1 MPVKIVRQTGML
13 AYLTRWRVLLSV
25 LIASVFAP
33 ISANAEAVRL
43 TSITT
48 GFIISGELI
57 RFDGQD
63 YVIRSSIGQLTI
75 DGYDMRCAGPG
86 CPKTSIFQT
95 TYGVVGSNLIGSTLM
110 PELIEA
116 YSETQSVS
124 VERRTGSEASQ
135 LLMRLRNNSGE
146 DLAEIDLRAGGSA
159 AAFSALMS
167 GQAAIGMSSRK
178 VSDTEFAALETA
190 GIKEITRAGTEHVL
204 ALDGL
209 IVVVSR
215 ANPAKIMNVDD
226 LADIFSGD
234 IDNWEQLGG
243 PNQPIRI
250 YMREAG
256 SGTHDSF
263 VESVLAPRNTSLSAD
278 ATIVTSSRDL
288 SDMVAAD
295 PYAIGVTG
303 IAYERNGRA
312 LALETSCGLVI
323 EPTEFNVKTEEYPL
337 ARRLYLYTTGA
348 PLPASARGILD
359 YSLSDDA
366 QFQIA
371 DLGFVDQSISSISL
385 NAQGRRIAEAFIAPR
400 DPEALRTMRELALEL
415 LEADRLSTTLRFRK
429 NSSVLDVKSLDD
441 IGRLARFAAEGG
453 LDDKEV
459 LLIGFAD
466 DAGRFEA
473 NLSLSQ
479 QRARQIRA
487 ELEAALS
494 NLNVQPNSV
503 DFIEMGYGDL
513 APVACGDDELGGVS
527 NRRVEVWVRDRL

>member
-1 MPVKIVRQTGML
+1 MDMAIQIVREHGML
-13 AYLTRWRVLLSV
+13 AYFTRWRVLLAI
-25 LIASVFAP
+25 LLAPVFAV
-33 ISANAEAVRL
+33 AEPVRL

-48 GFIISGELI
+48 GFIISGDLI

-63 YVIRSSIGQLTI
+63 YVVKSSIGQLTI
-75 DGYDMRCAGPG
+75 DGYDMRCDGPG
-86 CPKTSIFQT
+86 CPKTTIFQT

-124 VERRTGSEASQ
+124 VERRAGNEASQ
-135 LLMRLRNNSGE
+135 LVMRLRNTSGQ

-159 AAFSALMS
+159 AAFAALAT
-167 GQAAIGMSSRK
+167 GEAAIGMSSRK
-178 VSDTEFAALETA
+178 VSDTEYAALETA

-209 IVVVSR
+209 IVIVARGNAMNV
-215 ANPAKIMNVDD
+215 INVDD

-234 IDNWEQLGG
+234 IANWEQLGG
-243 PNQPIRI
+243 PNAPINV
-250 YMREAG
+250 YMREPG
-256 SGTHDSF
+256 SGAYDSF
-263 VESVLAPRNTSLSAD
+263 VETVLAPRSASLRSDAKFVASA
-278 ATIVTSSRDL
+278 RDL
-288 SDMVAAD
+288 SDTVSAD
-295 PYAIGVTG
+295 PFAIGVTG
-303 IAYERNGRA
+303 IAYERNSRA
-312 LALETSCGLVI
+312 LALETSCGLVV

-348 PLPASARGILD
+348 PLPASAKGILD

-371 DLGFVDQSISSISL
+371 DLGFVDQSISAISL
-385 NAQGRRIAEAFIAPR
+385 NVQGRRIAEAFIAPR
-400 DPEALRTMRELALEL
+400 DPEKLRTMRELALEL
-415 LEADRLSTTLRFRK
+415 LEADRLSTTLRFRR

-441 IGRLARFAAEGG
+441 IGRLARFAAAGG
-453 LDDKEV
+453 LDNKEV
-459 LLIGFAD
+459 MLIGFAD
-466 DAGRFEA
+466 DAERFEA
-473 NLSLSQ
+473 NISLSQ

-487 ELEAALS
+487 ELEAALG

>member
-1 MPVKIVRQTGML
+1 MAVKIVRPNRMP
-13 AYLTRWRVLLSV
+13 AYLSKWRVLLAV
-25 LIASVFAP
+25 LLAPVFA
-33 ISANAEAVRL
+33 SAEPVRL

-48 GFIISGELI
+48 GFVINGELI

-63 YVIRSSIGQLTI
+63 YVVESPIGQLTI
-75 DGYDMRCAGPG
+75 DGYDMRCDGPG

-124 VERRTGSEASQ
+124 VERRAGNEASQ
-135 LLMRLRNNSGE
+135 LVMRLKNNTGQ
-146 DLAEIDLRAGGSA
+146 DLAEIDLRAEGSSE
-159 AAFSALMS
+159 AFSALIS
-167 GQAAIGMSSRK
+167 GEAAIGMSSRK
-178 VSDTEFAALETA
+178 VSDIEVAALETA

-209 IVVVSR
+209 IVIVSR
-215 ANPAKIMNVDD
+215 ENAMKIMNVDD
-226 LADIFSGD
+226 IADIFSGD

-243 PNQPIRI
+243 PDAPIKV

-263 VESVLAPRNTSLSAD
+263 VQSVLTPRNTSLSD
-278 ATIVTSSRDL
+278 GATIVSSSRDL

-312 LALETSCGLVI
+312 LALETSCGLVV

-337 ARRLYLYTTGA
+337 SRRLYLYTTGA
-348 PLPASARGILD
+348 PLPASAKGILD

-371 DLGFVDQSISSISL
+371 DLGFVDQSISAIPL
-385 NAQGRRIAEAFIAPR
+385 NVQGRRVAEAFIGPR

-441 IGRLARFAAEGG
+441 IGRLARFAANGG
-453 LDDKEV
+453 LNQKEV

-487 ELEAALS
+487 ELETALT

-513 APVACGDDELGGVS
+513 APVACGDEELGGVS
-527 NRRVEVWVRDRL
+527 NRRVEVWIRDRL

>member
-1 MPVKIVRQTGML
+1 ML
-13 AYLTRWRVLLSV
+13 AYLIRWRVLLAIM
-25 LIASVFAP
+25 LAPAFAT
-33 ISANAEAVRL
+33 AEPVRL
-43 TSITT
+43 TSVTT
-48 GFIISGELI
+48 GFVISGDLV

-63 YVIRSSIGQLTI
+63 YVIKSSIGQLTI
-75 DGYDMRCAGPG
+75 DGYDMRCNGPG

-95 TYGVVGSNLIGSTLM
+95 TYGVFGSNLIGAALM

-124 VERRTGSEASQ
+124 VERRAGSDASQ
-135 LLMRLRNNSGE
+135 LVMRLRNDSGQ

-159 AAFSALMS
+159 EAFSALIS

-178 VSDTEFAALETA
+178 VSDAEYAALETA

-215 ANPAKIMNVDD
+215 ANRSRVMNVDD

-243 PNQPIRI
+243 PNAPIKV
-250 YMREAG
+250 YMREPG

-263 VESVLAPRNTSLSAD
+263 VDAVLRPRNAALTRD
-278 ATIVTSSRDL
+278 ASIVTSSRDL
-288 SDMVAAD
+288 SDTVAAD
-295 PYAIGVTG
+295 PFAIGVTG

-312 LALETSCGLVI
+312 LSLETSCGLIV
-323 EPTEFNVKTEEYPL
+323 EPSEFNVKTEEYPL

-348 PLPASARGILD
+348 PLPISAKGILD

-371 DLGFVDQSISSISL
+371 DLGFVDQSISSIPL
-385 NAQGRRIAEAFIAPR
+385 NSQGRRVAEAFIAPR
-400 DPEALRTMRELALEL
+400 DPESLRTMRELALEL
-415 LEADRLSTTLRFRK
+415 LDADRLSTTLRFRK

-441 IGRLARFAAEGG
+441 IGRLARHAANGG
-453 LDDKEV
+453 LENKEV

-487 ELEAALS
+487 ELEAALA
-494 NLNVQPNSV
+494 NLNVTPNSV
-503 DFIEMGYGDL
+503 DFIELGYGDL

-527 NRRVEVWVRDRL
+527 NRRVEVWVRDRI

>member
-1 MPVKIVRQTGML
+1 MDTVPENMRHIRML
-13 AYLTRWRVLLSV
+13 AYLARWRVLLAV
-25 LIASVFAP
+25 LFAP
-33 ISANAEAVRL
+33 AFAVAEPVRL

-48 GFIISGELI
+48 GFIISGDLI

-63 YVIRSSIGQLTI
+63 YVIKSSIGQLTI
-75 DGYDMRCAGPG
+75 DGYDMRCDGPG

-116 YSETQSVS
+116 YSETQRVS
-124 VERRTGSEASQ
+124 VERRAGNEASQ
-135 LLMRLRNNSGE
+135 LVMRLRNDAGQ

-159 AAFSALMS
+159 EAFSALIS
-167 GQAAIGMSSRK
+167 GEAAIGMSSRK
-178 VSDTEFAALETA
+178 VSNTEYAALETA

-209 IVVVSR
+209 IVVVAR
-215 ANPAKIMNVDD
+215 DNPTKIMNVDD

-234 IDNWEQLGG
+234 LDNWEQLGG
-243 PNQPIRI
+243 PNAPINV

-256 SGTHDSF
+256 SGAHDSF
-263 VESVLAPRNTSLSAD
+263 VETVLTPRNTSLTDS

-312 LALETSCGLVI
+312 LALETSCGLVV

-348 PLPASARGILD
+348 PLPASAKGILE

-371 DLGFVDQSISSISL
+371 DLGFVDQSISAIPL
-385 NAQGRRIAEAFIAPR
+385 NVQGRRIAEAFIAPR

-441 IGRLARFAAEGG
+441 IGRLARFAAAGE
-453 LDDKEV
+453 LNNKEV
-459 LLIGFAD
+459 MLIGFAD
-466 DAGRFEA
+466 DSDRFEA
-473 NLSLSQ
+473 NISLSQ

-487 ELEAALS
+487 ELEAALAD
-494 NLNVQPNSV
+494 LNVRPNSV

>member
-1 MPVKIVRQTGML
+1 MMDMIQTIVRQKRMV
-13 AYLTRWRVLLSV
+13 ASFFRWRVLFAV
-25 LIASVFAP
+25 LLAPVFAT
-33 ISANAEAVRL
+33 AEPVRL

-63 YVIRSSIGQLTI
+63 YVVRSSIGQLTI
-75 DGYDMRCAGPG
+75 DGYDMRCDGPG

-116 YSETQSVS
+116 YSETQLGT
-124 VERRTGSEASQ
+124 VERRAGNEASQ
-135 LLMRLRNNSGE
+135 LVMRLRNDTGQ

-159 AAFSALMS
+159 EAFSALIS
-167 GQAAIGMSSRK
+167 GEAAIGMSSRK
-178 VSDTEFAALETA
+178 VSDLEFAALETA

-209 IVVVSR
+209 IVIVSR
-215 ANPAKIMNVDD
+215 DNPSKTLNVDD

-234 IDNWEQLGG
+234 INNWEQLGG
-243 PNQPIRI
+243 PNAPIKV
-250 YMREAG
+250 YMREPG

-263 VESVLAPRNTSLSAD
+263 TGAVLTPRNTSLTDD
-278 ATIVTSSRDL
+278 ATIVSSSRDL

-295 PYAIGVTG
+295 PFAIGVTG

-312 LALETSCGLVI
+312 LALETSCGLVV

-348 PLPASARGILD
+348 PLPVSAKGILD

-371 DLGFVDQSISSISL
+371 DLGFVDQSISAISL
-385 NAQGRRIAEAFIAPR
+385 NEQGRRIAEAFIGPR

-415 LEADRLSTTLRFRK
+415 LEADRLSTTLRFRRS
-429 NSSVLDVKSLDD
+429 SSVLDVKSLDD
-441 IGRLARFAAEGG
+441 IGRLARFAAKGG
-453 LDDKEV
+453 LDNKEV

-466 DAGRFEA
+466 DAGWFEA
-473 NLSLSQ
+473 NVSLSQ

-513 APVACGDDELGGVS
+513 APVACGDDALGGVS
-527 NRRVEVWVRDRL
+527 NRRVEVWVRDRI